1 MPRPRMKRFI
11 ANSPVARFYKP
22 QAIKMRDLEQIVLS
36 HDQLEALRLADVE
49 KLEQVEAAKLMN
61 ISRSTFS
68 RLLAEARNI
77 VATALTKGW
86 ALKIEGG
93 DFKVSDTNPKNDKG
107 GE

>member
-1 MPRPRMKRFI
+1 MPRPRRKRCI
-11 ANSPVARFYKP
+11 AHKPVKRFYKP
-22 QAIKMRDLEQIVLS
+22 QAIKMKDLKQVILS

-49 KLEQVEAAKLMN
+49 KMEQVEAAKLMN

-77 VATALTKGW
+77 SATALTNGW

-93 DFKVSDTNPKNDKG
+93 DFEIS
-107 GE
+107 E

>member
-1 MPRPRMKRFI
+1 MPRARMKRFI

-22 QAIKMRDLEQIVLS
+22 QAIKMRDLKQIRLS

-49 KLEQVEAAKLMN
+49 NLEQVEAAKQMN

-68 RLLAEARNI
+68 RLVAEART
-77 VATALTKGW
+77 VTATALTKGW

-93 DFKVSDTNPKNDKG
+93 DFEVSQKQ
-107 GE
+107 